1 MFSHSLALCDW
12 RLRSDRCVLTTSA
25 LVSFHL
31 PFSNRTLD
39 EILKIGII
47 RECFR
52 VCFKSLLQDYVD
64 TRQVLHKPLSTS
76 AGRKHTC
83 CNYSNIHPK
92 ILGKKEKKNSPFY
105 SYLLWRVSVLCR
117 SCIFKQMSVWRVSV
131 LLVSKERRWTT
142 MVNLEWTRSNWWV
155 WCNASF
161 FNQLLLQLNEASYFT
176 RLSFYPCCWT
186 D

>member
-1 MFSHSLALCDW
+1 MFLQSQSGSL
-12 RLRSDRCVLTTSA
+12 RLSLLRLDRCVLSTPA

-39 EILKIGII
+39 EIPKIGII
-47 RECFR
+47 RECFH

-83 CNYSNIHPK
+83 CNSSNVHSK
-92 ILGKKEKKNSPFY
+92 FWGKKKNPAFY

-117 SCIFKQMSVWRVSV
+117 SYIFKQLSVWRVSV
-131 LLVSKERRWTT
+131 LQVSKEQRWTV
-142 MVNLEWTRSNWWV
+142 MVNLEWTRSNWSV

-161 FNQLLLQLNEASYFT
+161 LLQFGCN
-176 RLSFYPCCWT
+176 
-186 D
+186 

>member
-1 MFSHSLALCDW
+1 MKDGLIVWCSSHSSGNRYSPWYNLQLGAKTENCVCPSLTKLHVSLALCDW
-12 RLRSDRCVLTTSA
+12 RMRSDRCVLTTSA

-39 EILKIGII
+39 EIPKIGII

-83 CNYSNIHPK
+83 CNSSNIHPK
-92 ILGKKEKKNSPFY
+92 FLGKKEKKNSAFY
-105 SYLLWRVSVLCR
+105 SYLLWRVCFVQVVH
-117 SCIFKQMSVWRVSV
+117 I
-131 LLVSKERRWTT
+131 
-142 MVNLEWTRSNWWV
+142 
-155 WCNASF
+155 
-161 FNQLLLQLNEASYFT
+161 
-176 RLSFYPCCWT
+176 
-186 D
+186 